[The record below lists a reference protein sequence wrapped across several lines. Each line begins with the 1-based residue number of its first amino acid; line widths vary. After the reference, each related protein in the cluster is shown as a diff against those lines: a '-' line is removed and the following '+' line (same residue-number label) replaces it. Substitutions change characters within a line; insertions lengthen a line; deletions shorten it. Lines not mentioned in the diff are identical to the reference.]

1 MLVKDCRLGANI
13 FCFQEA
19 AKIVS
24 KLVLNVEI
32 HYLTIGLWEQRVSVK
47 VHPTT
52 VTASA
57 PEAIHNDAVLV
68 HSNRSICAYQPAAR
82 KVAYTSALRFLA
94 VSNSVSVN
102 VDVNITTTA
111 EPRGN
116 RTLLRGQP
124 ESWILNHC
132 ARRTI
137 RIWVH
142 QRLGDAVIA

>member
-13 FCFQEA
+13 FGFQEA
-19 AKIVS
+19 TKIVS
-24 KLVLNVEI
+24 KLVVNVEI
-32 HYLTIGLWEQRVSVK
+32 HDLAIGLWEQRVAVE

-68 HSNRSICAYQPAAR
+68 HTNRSVWAYQPAAR
-82 KVAYTSALRFLA
+82 KVANTTALRFLT

-116 RTLLRGQP
+116 RTFL
-124 ESWILNHC
+124 
-132 ARRTI
+132 
-137 RIWVH
+137 
-142 QRLGDAVIA
+142 